1 MLFAASGALGIRDH
15 IPSGHTGPG
24 PCLRSMAG
32 SRAGADLQE
41 GSPAGTRDQ
50 EAEFARSHWVRC
62 VPTRG
67 RGSVSTL
74 RLSGSREQQG
84 WARPGHLMSS
94 APPQLPRSTLR
105 RTGPSVPLVT
115 VAELSSQ
122 AQEPLR
128 VTEQEARLTSKPSL
142 PVSSHREALLSLCWG
157 QRAARC
163 LESADHREPGPSPR
177 QGACGSGGRASGPRD
192 KPLVVRPRVQP
203 LDPPGL

>member
-1 MLFAASGALGIRDH
+1 M
-15 IPSGHTGPG
+15 
-24 PCLRSMAG
+24 
-32 SRAGADLQE
+32 
-41 GSPAGTRDQ
+41 
-50 EAEFARSHWVRC
+50 
-62 VPTRG
+62 PTRG
-67 RGSVSTL
+67 QGSMSPL

-105 RTGPSVPLVT
+105 RTGPSAPEPLERRLLHPGCPARRKVTSVPLMM

-122 AQEPLR
+122 MQEPLR

-142 PVSSHREALLSLCWG
+142 PVSSHQEALLSLCWG
-157 QRAARC
+157 HRAAQC

-177 QGACGSGGRASGPRD
+177 QGGCGSGGCGSGGRASGPRD